1 AERMAAGSG
10 DPEAV
15 VLGNPRDRAPEL
27 MQRLVR
33 PPDRVADVRVQLDHR
48 REELGLEPPRQLE
61 LLRLGDQQL
70 DRGRKC
76 ERLGVEDHH
85 LLLDADGKWRAL
97 PKLLIDQEP
106 KAKRRLNAAG
116 RGPKRPTRA
125 RDPVREGLAAAGGEG
140 LRAVQLVFSAQSAEK
155 TGGPGQASGP
165 PVSAP
170 ASRAG
175 NGCLRGSAAPR
186 GQGPSRTI
194 TRKKMAAVRA

>member
-1 AERMAAGSG
+1 MQPADALSARGDAREADELLVARIGGDLLLLRVAERMAAGSG

-48 REELGLEPPRQLE
+48 RGEL
-61 LLRLGDQQL
+61 
-70 DRGRKC
+70 
-76 ERLGVEDHH
+76 
-85 LLLDADGKWRAL
+85 
-97 PKLLIDQEP
+97 
-106 KAKRRLNAAG
+106 
-116 RGPKRPTRA
+116 
-125 RDPVREGLAAAGGEG
+125 
-140 LRAVQLVFSAQSAEK
+140 
-155 TGGPGQASGP
+155 GQASGP